1 MLSIHDE
8 ENALK
13 PKMKR
18 KLHAKIGRPNHDGKI
33 SIDKSQEDIAAGSR
47 VTRIKLAGRGDK
59 GMKFSLERVT
69 KTKREEGIREQGRE
83 SDELVTKLRI
93 KNTKK
98 DESDE
103 KGGECRSRKG
113 RFETKG
119 AAETMACNLEPL
131 E

>member
-1 MLSIHDE
+1 MTKR
-8 ENALK
+8 NVLK
-13 PKMKR
+13 PQMKR
-18 KLHAKIGRPNHDGKI
+18 KLHVKIRGPNYDGKI

-47 VTRIKLAGRGDK
+47 VTKIKLAGRGDK
-59 GMKFSLERVT
+59 GMKFSVERVRG
-69 KTKREEGIREQGRE
+69 TKRDGKRIRGRGRE
-83 SDELVTKLRI
+83 SGELVTKLRI

-98 DESDE
+98 DESDG
-103 KGGECRSRKG
+103 KAGGCRSRKG

>member
-1 MLSIHDE
+1 
-8 ENALK
+8 
-13 PKMKR
+13 
-18 KLHAKIGRPNHDGKI
+18 
-33 SIDKSQEDIAAGSR
+33 
-47 VTRIKLAGRGDK
+47 
-59 GMKFSLERVT
+59 MKFSMKRVT
-69 KTKREEGIREQGRE
+69 EIKREEEIRERGGE
-83 SDELVTKLRI
+83 SGELVTKLRI

-103 KGGECRSRKG
+103 KRGECWSRKG

>member
-1 MLSIHDE
+1 M
-8 ENALK
+8 
-13 PKMKR
+13 
-18 KLHAKIGRPNHDGKI
+18 
-33 SIDKSQEDIAAGSR
+33 
-47 VTRIKLAGRGDK
+47 
-59 GMKFSLERVT
+59 
-69 KTKREEGIREQGRE
+69 RE

-98 DESDE
+98 DES
-103 KGGECRSRKG
+103 GGKAGGCRSRKG

>member
-1 MLSIHDE
+1 M
-8 ENALK
+8 NALK
-13 PKMKR
+13 SKIKR
-18 KLHAKIGRPNHDGKI
+18 KLYVKIGGPNYDGKI

-59 GMKFSLERVT
+59 GMKFLVGEDEKDKER
-69 KTKREEGIREQGRE
+69 KNDGGRE
-83 SDELVTKLRI
+83 NDELVTKLRI

-98 DESDE
+98 DESDG
-103 KGGECRSRKG
+103 KAGGCRSRKG

-119 AAETMACNLEPL
+119 ATETMACNLEPL